1 MALPPTVPSGAP
13 LRTASRRRAW
23 PIRVAALIATPYR
36 QSSGVARA
44 MLVAGTVMTGIVVL
58 VAIFAPLLAPYGFAQ
73 VEADGQRF
81 PKRAGPSGEHW
92 FGTNVQAFDVFS
104 RVVWGARTEVQVVV
118 LSLLLT
124 VAVGVTLG
132 LVSGFVGGWL
142 DRVLVLF
149 MDALFAFPYLL
160 LAIVVA
166 FLLADRLPRGLGGGI
181 TIAAAAITVVY
192 IPQYFRVVR
201 NSTVSAKEATYVEAA
216 RALGARPVTI
226 MVRYLFSNVVQS
238 VPVIATL
245 NGADAILTLAG
256 LGFLGY
262 GIQPTEAAEWGYD
275 LNRAVDDAVTG
286 VWWTGLFP
294 GLAIVWLVVG
304 LTFVGEGLNET
315 LNPTL
320 RVRRLVPVVLPPRE
334 RADDRPAQGGHG
346 ADRGASHGEDCT
358 RTPEGGDR
366 REPTTGVEHGG
377 TDRRPG
383 PEGAADT
390 TEEKGTTPS

>member
-124 VAVGVTLG
+124 VAVGGPLG

-226 MVRYLFSNVVQS
+226 MVRYLFS
-238 VPVIATL
+238 
-245 NGADAILTLAG
+245 
-256 LGFLGY
+256 
-262 GIQPTEAAEWGYD
+262 
-275 LNRAVDDAVTG
+275 
-286 VWWTGLFP
+286 
-294 GLAIVWLVVG
+294 
-304 LTFVGEGLNET
+304 
-315 LNPTL
+315 
-320 RVRRLVPVVLPPRE
+320 
-334 RADDRPAQGGHG
+334 
-346 ADRGASHGEDCT
+346 
-358 RTPEGGDR
+358 
-366 REPTTGVEHGG
+366 
-377 TDRRPG
+377 
-383 PEGAADT
+383 
-390 TEEKGTTPS
+390 